1 MKLSEFKSH
10 LLAYPDAELRF
21 VLPDGD
27 AIPLH
32 AHVTEIG
39 RVDKNF
45 IDCGGTPRSWS
56 NCTLQVWVAEN
67 DEAHRF
73 PPAKLAKIID
83 MAAPL
88 FKGDDLDV
96 EVEYEDCC
104 SELSQYPVTLVEEA
118 EGTLTFKLASK
129 HTDCL
134 AKEAC
139 GLTPA
144 NAESG
149 SGGCCG
155 GNC

>member
-1 MKLSEFKSH
+1 MKVSEFKSL
-10 LLAYPDAELRF
+10 LLASPQKELRF

-27 AIPLH
+27 LIPLH

-45 IDCGGTPRSWS
+45 IDCGGTVRGWS
-56 NCTLQVWVAEN
+56 NCTLQVWVAED
-67 DEAHRF
+67 DEDHRF
-73 PPAKLAKIID
+73 APSKLAKVVE
-83 MAAPL
+83 MANPL
-88 FKGDDLDV
+88 FRGEDLDL

-104 SELSQYPVTLVEEA
+104 GISQYPVLEA
-118 EGTLTFKLASK
+118 EVSAEALTFRLGEK

-144 NAESG
+144 G

>member
-1 MKLSEFKSH
+1 MKLSEFKDH
-10 LLAYPDAELRF
+10 LLAAPQAEMRF
-21 VLPDGD
+21 LLPDGD

-73 PPAKLAKIID
+73 APGKLAGVID
-83 MAAPL
+83 LAAPL
-88 FKGDDLDV
+88 FRGEDLDV

-104 SELSQYPVTLVEEA
+104 TELSQYPVVAVQREE
-118 EGTLTFKLASK
+118 GILTFQLASK

-134 AKEAC
+134 AKESC

-144 NAESG
+144 NQPT
-149 SGGCCG
+149 GGCCG